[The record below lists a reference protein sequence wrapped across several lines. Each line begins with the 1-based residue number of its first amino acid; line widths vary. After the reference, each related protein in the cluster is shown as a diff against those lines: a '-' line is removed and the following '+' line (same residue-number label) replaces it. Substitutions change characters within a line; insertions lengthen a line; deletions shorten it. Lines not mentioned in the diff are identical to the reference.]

1 MPLND
6 EKLRKERSFVVAKD
20 NRLITKSRYSLTLQQ
35 QKILLYLIS
44 RIKPTDEVGTV
55 YELPISEFIK
65 VCGYDNAYYYKAVKD
80 DIKKLHD
87 TSSWIEIEKGK
98 EILFS
103 WIDTAEI
110 NHNSGKIRI
119 TFHSTV
125 SSYLFE
131 LREKYT
137 QYNLYNVL
145 CLSHKYSIRLYEYI
159 MSMRYKKTF
168 EVSLDELKKRIDAE
182 KYSSFGNFH
191 SRVLKPAIYDIDDY
205 TDIMVEYKLIKSGKT
220 VEMIA
225 FKVRDKDERDYTTT
239 HIMRER
245 KIDTERR
252 KETREKRKEMEERR
266 RNRKKETIE
275 GEGMITAQMTL
286 EELIEKL
293 ESME

>member
-1 MPLND
+1 MFVSNNVILLNII
-6 EKLRKERSFVVAKD
+6 ETIGLQYEHIIPGY
-20 NRLITKSRYSLTLQQ
+20 LINLCTSMHIINWDVHRYSLYM
-35 QKILLYLIS
+35 KN
-44 RIKPTDEVGTV
+44 
-55 YELPISEFIK
+55 PII
-65 VCGYDNAYYYKAVKD
+65 
-80 DIKKLHD
+80 
-87 TSSWIEIEKGK
+87 
-98 EILFS
+98 
-103 WIDTAEI
+103 
-110 NHNSGKIRI
+110 
-119 TFHSTV
+119 
-125 SSYLFE
+125 
-131 LREKYT
+131 
-137 QYNLYNVL
+137 
-145 CLSHKYSIRLYEYI
+145 
-159 MSMRYKKTF
+159 
-168 EVSLDELKKRIDAE
+168 DELKKRIDAE